1 MNYQEWLD
9 AIEELTKSNNFLILE
24 KLEKEPINESINH
37 LIEDKLINLINNR
50 TQYSLN
56 KIVIE
61 LNNMYSDQYQFDMQL
76 IIFKKDIEFSLR
88 LLKLKQISKEKYD
101 EALSDLKK
109 EVEESYKILDKTA
122 LEIDPNGNLS
132 LIIKNNRIKWSD
144 NNEL

>member
-101 EALSDLKK
+101 ETLSDLKK

-132 LIIKNNRIKWSD
+132 LIIKNNRIKWSE